1 MKVPVAF
8 LGSNLADDNMNSTQ
22 KCEELPETLASLM
35 VCEVKSMNKR
45 FHIVISTML
54 DARLNVFRC

>member
-54 DARLNVFRC
+54 DAR